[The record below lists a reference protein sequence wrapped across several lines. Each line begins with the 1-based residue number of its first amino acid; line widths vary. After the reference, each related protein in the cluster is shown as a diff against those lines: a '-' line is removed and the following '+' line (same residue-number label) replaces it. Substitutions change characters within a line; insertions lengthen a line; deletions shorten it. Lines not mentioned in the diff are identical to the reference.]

1 VYNIGYYVLKAWSV
15 INWKMDVVFRSK
27 KIEIRSGYFANSI
40 GIGTKNPSGSLHISG
55 GDLILQSGVAYFDS
69 KPVVGGVPIL
79 LSGEVQEP
87 DLSDYITNEGLDLF
101 SGALSSGVDF
111 SISNIN
117 SSITGL
123 SGVLRQEITNSI
135 TGLSGVLKEETVNS
149 ITGLS
154 GSLQSQI
161 NNLNISA
168 NGASILSD
176 YQSGISYVGR
186 ALVGS
191 AESESAWTI
200 KKIQLTS
207 SGTVS
212 GSVLKS
218 TNSPWTGRYFLNYE

>member
-1 VYNIGYYVLKAWSV
+1 VYNIGYYILNAWSV

-27 KIEIRSGYFANSI
+27 LIEVKSGYFANSV
-40 GIGTKNPSGSLHISG
+40 GIGTKSPSGSLHISS
-55 GDLILQSGVAYFDS
+55 GDFILQSGTAYFDN

-87 DLSDYITNEGLDLF
+87 DLLEYAKIQDLEIV
-101 SGALSSGVDF
+101 SGVLNSGIDL
-111 SISNIN
+111 SISDVNN
-117 SSITGL
+117 SISGLSGVLKQDMDASITGL
-123 SGVLRQEITNSI
+123 SGV
-135 TGLSGVLKEETVNS
+135 
-149 ITGLS
+149 
-154 GSLQSQI
+154 LQSQI

-191 AESESAWTI
+191 AESDSVWTI

>member
-1 VYNIGYYVLKAWSV
+1 MLHGK
-15 INWKMDVVFRSK
+15 
-27 KIEIRSGYFANSI
+27 SGYFADSI
-40 GIGTKNPSGSLHISG
+40 GIGASAPSGGLHISG
-55 GDLILQSGVAYFDS
+55 GDLILQSGVAYFDN

-79 LSGEVQEP
+79 LSGEVQEQ
-87 DLSDYITNEGLDLF
+87 DLSDYVTSEDLNLF
-101 SGALSSGVDF
+101 SGALSSGLDF

-117 SSITGL
+117 SLIIGLSGVLKEEAVNSITGL

-135 TGLSGVLKEETVNS
+135 TGLSG
-149 ITGLS
+149 
-154 GSLQSQI
+154 SLQSQI
-161 NNLNISA
+161 SNLNISA

-191 AESESAWTI
+191 AESDNVWTV

-218 TNSPWTGRYFLNYE
+218 TNSPWTGRYFLNYQ

>member
-1 VYNIGYYVLKAWSV
+1 MLHGK
-15 INWKMDVVFRSK
+15 
-27 KIEIRSGYFANSI
+27 SGYFADSM

-55 GDLILQSGVAYFDS
+55 GDLILQSGVAYFDNR
-69 KPVVGGVPIL
+69 PVVGGVPIL
-79 LSGEVQEP
+79 LSGEVQGQ
-87 DLSDYITNEGLDLF
+87 DLSDYVTSEDLNLF
-101 SGALSSGVDF
+101 SGALSSGLDF

-117 SSITGL
+117 SSIA
-123 SGVLRQEITNSI
+123 
-135 TGLSGVLKEETVNS
+135 GLSGVLKEETVNSITGLSGVLGQEITNS

-191 AESESAWTI
+191 AESDSVWTV

-218 TNSPWTGRYFLNYE
+218 TNSPWTGRYFLNYQ